1 MVFRPGGTVPFV
13 AAPARELSDA
23 DVPLE
28 VLWGRQRERL
38 LREQLLSASDP
49 ESTLDVLEA
58 ALLKGVVK
66 RRRTPR

>member
-1 MVFRPGGTVPFV
+1 MPFI

-23 DVPLE
+23 DVPLD

-38 LREQLLSASDP
+38 LREQLLSACDP

-58 ALLKGVVK
+58 ALAGQVS
-66 RRRTPR
+66 